1 MYGSGCGV
9 AGGHPTEVYA
19 NGGTP
24 PAGVAVGFDGK
35 ELPKAKLGPA
45 KWTVG
50 GVAEVAWAM
59 AANHAGGYAY
69 RLCRADGEVNEECFR
84 AGQLEFAGDDS
95 SILYPNGTRV
105 SIPRATVATGT
116 TPAGSQWAR
125 NGIPTC
131 RTCERAYDMCGAP
144 LAPVAGLDYGSSWN
158 KQVNCFA
165 DCAGATSSK
174 AGGACPGGASKLQFD
189 PGFAD
194 ETHYDAYTGFGK
206 SVWEWSVLDEVKV
219 PSGLAP
225 GAYLLS
231 WRWDCEEST
240 QVWQNCA
247 DVELVA
253 TDAEAEWHLASAE
266 ALAKVPKPEKTAAAK
281 FDPYQD
287 STGDENF
294 DCDKRV
300 AYCEKVNYK
309 ASQFKCGKDEAST
322 RAEVCPKFEKT
333 SGAGYAKPALAM
345 VASACLAVEVL
356 GLEDPGWLRAFAVAS
371 AAVIAAVFQPP
382 SAFERIA
389 QPFLPRVPVYLRD
402 KT

>member
-1 MYGSGCGV
+1 
-9 AGGHPTEVYA
+9 
-19 NGGTP
+19 
-24 PAGVAVGFDGK
+24 
-35 ELPKAKLGPA
+35 
-45 KWTVG
+45 
-50 GVAEVAWAM
+50 
-59 AANHAGGYAY
+59 
-69 RLCRADGEVNEECFR
+69 
-84 AGQLEFAGDDS
+84 
-95 SILYPNGTRV
+95 
-105 SIPRATVATGT
+105 
-116 TPAGSQWAR
+116 
-125 NGIPTC
+125 
-131 RTCERAYDMCGAP
+131 MCGAP
-144 LAPVAGLDYGSSWN
+144 LAPVAGLDYGTSWN

-189 PGFAD
+189 PKFLDQA
-194 ETHYDAYTGFGK
+194 HYDAYTGFGK
-206 SVWEWSVLDEVKV
+206 SVWEWSVLDEVRV
-219 PSGLAP
+219 PAGLAP
-225 GAYLLS
+225 GPYLLS

-253 TDAEAEWHLASAE
+253 TASEAEWHLASAE
-266 ALAKVPKPEKTAAAK
+266 ALARVPKPEKAAAAK
-281 FDPYQD
+281 FDPYKD
-287 STGDENF
+287 ATGDENF
-294 DCDKRV
+294 DCDKQV

-345 VASACLAVEVL
+345 LASTVFAVEVL